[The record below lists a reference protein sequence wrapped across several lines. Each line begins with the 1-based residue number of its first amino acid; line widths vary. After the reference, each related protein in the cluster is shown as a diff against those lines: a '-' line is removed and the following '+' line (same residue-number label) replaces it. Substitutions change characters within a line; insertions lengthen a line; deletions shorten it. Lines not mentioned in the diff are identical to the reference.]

1 VNSAQEAATA
11 FQLSFTLK
19 SEDCRLPLAARRM
32 PFFLLTAHCSLL
44 TSSLLPRLPLAARR
58 MPFFLLTS

>member
-32 PFFLLTAHCSLL
+32 PFFLLTS
-44 TSSLLPRLPLAARR
+44 
-58 MPFFLLTS
+58 